1 MVPLSQGAAQ
11 NIAQRRAA
19 LGIAQQDLN
28 SYVLGIIDGL
38 GRTPN
43 TFQRIVDDENGMP
56 QLLAFG
62 PAAPSLPA
70 PGPSPIPGPPQEPPS
85 APKNV
90 TDLKRNGA
98 RPPKVDAPPQPALD
112 GLIEAAANGV
122 AG

>member
-62 PAAPSLPA
+62 PAVPSLPA
-70 PGPSPIPGPPQEPPS
+70 PGPSPTPRTTLRAEERDRPQAE
-85 APKNV
+85 
-90 TDLKRNGA
+90 RG
-98 RPPKVDAPPQPALD
+98 
-112 GLIEAAANGV
+112 AAAEGGRAAP
-122 AG
+122 AGP